1 MQQNIFLMCTIIT
14 LCYNNINNSNM
25 EIKMTLEQQDKQYVL
40 QTYTRD
46 YTNFVK
52 GVGSILYDENGKDY
66 IDFAAGIAVN
76 SVGHGN
82 EKLVSAICE
91 QAKNIIHI
99 SNLQVIEPQAK
110 LAQRMVEL
118 SGYDMGVFFANS
130 GAEANEGAIK
140 IARKYGETKFENKR
154 YKVIT
159 LEHSFHGRT
168 ITTVKATGQES
179 FHTPY
184 FSPYPDGFSYEKSIS
199 DVYSAID
206 DETVAVL
213 IELVQG
219 EGGVQPFEKE
229 EIQLLAKHLKE
240 KDILLI
246 VDEVQTGV
254 YRTGEFLA
262 SNLYEIEPDIIT
274 LAKGLGGGVPIGAV
288 MTKHKEVLSA
298 GDHGSTFGGNYLS
311 TAAALAVLD
320 ILYPLYESGALDET
334 LVYFSQKLQSIAE
347 KYPNLFEKEVG
358 LGLMRGLRAKS
369 AEIQSTVIKN
379 SMKEGVVVLKAG
391 RNTVRFLPS
400 LTISKSEIDEGFK
413 RFEKVISSM

>member
-1 MQQNIFLMCTIIT
+1 MN
-14 LCYNNINNSNM
+14 
-25 EIKMTLEQQDKQYVL
+25 LEEQDKKYVL
-40 QTYTRD
+40 QTYARD

-52 GVGSILYDENGKDY
+52 GIGSTLYDDTGRDY
-66 IDFAAGIAVN
+66 IDFGSGIAVN
-76 SVGHGN
+76 SVGHAN
-82 EKLVSAICE
+82 ERLTSAICE
-91 QAKNIIHI
+91 QAKKIIHI

-110 LAQRMVEL
+110 LAQKIVEL

-140 IARKYGETKFENKR
+140 IARKYGETKFANKR

-179 FHTPY
+179 FHTPH
-184 FSPYPDGFSYEKSIS
+184 FSPYPEGFSYEKSIG
-199 DVYSAID
+199 DVYKAID
-206 DETVAVL
+206 NETVAVL

-219 EGGVQPFEKE
+219 EGGVQPFEKD
-229 EIQLLAKHLKE
+229 EIQKLATHLKRE
-240 KDILLI
+240 GILLI

-288 MTKHKEVLSA
+288 MTKHKDVLKA

-311 TAAALAVLD
+311 TTAGLAVLD
-320 ILYPLYESGALDET
+320 ILEGLYDNGTLLEALI
-334 LVYFSQKLQSIAE
+334 YFEEKLQEITN
-347 KYPNLFEKEVG
+347 KYDNLFEKEVG
-358 LGLMRGLRAKS
+358 LGFMRGLRAKS
-369 AEIQSTVIKN
+369 AEVQSSIIKN
-379 SMKEGVVVLKAG
+379 ALKEGVVVLKAG

-400 LTISKSEIDEGFK
+400 LTIKKSEIDEGFG
-413 RFEKVISSM
+413 RFEAALKKVSECNA

>member
-1 MQQNIFLMCTIIT
+1 MN
-14 LCYNNINNSNM
+14 
-25 EIKMTLEQQDKQYVL
+25 LEQQDKQYVL
-40 QTYTRD
+40 QTYARD

-52 GVGSILYDENGKDY
+52 GVGSTLYDEKGKDY
-66 IDFAAGIAVN
+66 IDFASGIGVN

-82 EKLVSAICE
+82 TTLTTALCE

-110 LAQRMVEL
+110 LAEKIVEL
-118 SGYDMGVFFANS
+118 SGYDMGIFFANS

-140 IARKYGETKFENKR
+140 IARKYGETKFKNKR

-179 FHTPY
+179 FHTPH
-184 FSPYPDGFSYEKSIS
+184 FSPYPDGFSYEKSIE
-199 DVYSAID
+199 DVYTAID
-206 DETVAVL
+206 AETVAVL

-219 EGGVQPFEKE
+219 EGGVQPFDKD
-229 EIQLLAKHLKE
+229 EIQKLASHLKSKE
-240 KDILLI
+240 ILLI

-311 TAAALAVLD
+311 TAAGLAVLD
-320 ILYPLYESGALDET
+320 VLKPMYDDGLIDET
-334 LVYFSQKLQSIAE
+334 LLYFSEKLKKVAS
-347 KYPNLFEKEVG
+347 KYENLFEKEVG

-369 AEIQSTVIKN
+369 AEIQGGIIKK
-379 SMKEGVVVLKAG
+379 SMTEGLVVLKAG

-400 LTISKSEIDEGFK
+400 ITISKSEIDEGFK
-413 RFEKVISSM
+413 RFEKVISTL

>member
-1 MQQNIFLMCTIIT
+1 
-14 LCYNNINNSNM
+14 M

-40 QTYTRD
+40 QTYARD

-52 GVGSILYDENGKDY
+52 GVSSTLYDENGKDY
-66 IDFAAGIAVN
+66 IDFASGIGVN

-82 EKLVSAICE
+82 EVLTSALCE

-110 LAQRMVEL
+110 LAQKIVEL
-118 SGYDMGVFFANS
+118 SGYDMGIFFANS

-140 IARKYGETKFENKR
+140 IARKYGETKFDKKR

-179 FHTPY
+179 FHTPN
-184 FSPYPDGFSYEKSIS
+184 FSPYPDGFSYEKNIE
-199 DVYSAID
+199 DVYKAID
-206 DETVAVL
+206 SETVAVL

-229 EIQLLAKHLKE
+229 EIQQLAMHLKS
-240 KDILLI
+240 KNILLI

-288 MTKHKEVLSA
+288 MTKHKEILSA

-311 TAAALAVLD
+311 TAAGLAVLD
-320 ILYPLYESGALDET
+320 VLKPMYDDGLIDET
-334 LVYFSQKLQSIAE
+334 LLYFSEKLKVIASN
-347 KYPNLFEKEVG
+347 YDNLFEKEVG

-369 AEIQSTVIKN
+369 VEVQGSIIKKSMAE
-379 SMKEGVVVLKAG
+379 GLVVLKAG

-400 LTISKSEIDEGFK
+400 ITITKSEIDEGFK
-413 RFEKVISSM
+413 RFEKVISTL

>member
-1 MQQNIFLMCTIIT
+1 MN
-14 LCYNNINNSNM
+14 
-25 EIKMTLEQQDKQYVL
+25 LEQQDKQYVL
-40 QTYTRD
+40 QTYARN
-46 YTNFVK
+46 YTNFVR
-52 GVGSILYDENGKDY
+52 GVGSTLYDDKGNDY
-66 IDFAAGIAVN
+66 IDFASGIGVN

-82 EKLVSAICE
+82 EKLATALCE

-110 LAQRMVEL
+110 LAQKIVEL
-118 SGYDMGVFFANS
+118 STYDMGIFFANS

-140 IARKYGETKFENKR
+140 IARKYGETKFDTKR

-179 FHTPY
+179 FHTPN
-184 FSPYPDGFSYEKSIS
+184 FSPYPDGFSYEKSIA
-199 DVYSAID
+199 DVYKAID
-206 DETVAVL
+206 EETVAVL

-229 EIQLLAKHLKE
+229 EIQKLAAHLKE
-240 KDILLI
+240 KEILLI

-288 MTKHKEVLSA
+288 MTKHKDVLSA

-311 TAAALAVLD
+311 TAAGLAVLD
-320 ILYPLYESGALDET
+320 VLKTMYDDGHIDET
-334 LVYFSQKLQSIAE
+334 LLYFSAKLKEIAE
-347 KYPNLFEKEVG
+347 KYGNLFEKEVG

-369 AEIQSTVIKN
+369 AEIQGSIIQKSMTEGLVI
-379 SMKEGVVVLKAG
+379 LKAG

-400 LTISKSEIDEGFK
+400 ITITKNEIDEGFK
-413 RFEKVISSM
+413 RFEKVLNTL

>member
-1 MQQNIFLMCTIIT
+1 
-14 LCYNNINNSNM
+14 
-25 EIKMTLEQQDKQYVL
+25 MTLEQQDKQYVL
-40 QTYTRD
+40 QTYARD

-52 GVGSILYDENGKDY
+52 GVSSTLYDENGKDY
-66 IDFAAGIAVN
+66 IDFASGIGVN

-82 EKLVSAICE
+82 EVLTSALCE

-110 LAQRMVEL
+110 LAQKIVEL
-118 SGYDMGVFFANS
+118 SGYDMGIFFANS

-140 IARKYGETKFENKR
+140 IARKYGETKFKNKR

-179 FHTPY
+179 FHTPH
-184 FSPYPDGFSYEKSIS
+184 FSPYPEGFSYEKSIE
-199 DVYSAID
+199 DVYTAID
-206 DETVAVL
+206 SETVAVL

-229 EIQLLAKHLKE
+229 EIQNLANYLKSKE
-240 KDILLI
+240 ILLI

-311 TAAALAVLD
+311 TVAGLAVLD
-320 ILYPLYESGALDET
+320 VLKPMYDDGSIDET
-334 LVYFSQKLQSIAE
+334 LLYFSQKLKKVVSR
-347 KYPNLFEKEVG
+347 YGNLFEKEVG
-358 LGLMRGLRAKS
+358 LGLMRGLRAKNV
-369 AEIQSTVIKN
+369 EIQGSIIKKSMIEGLVI
-379 SMKEGVVVLKAG
+379 LKAG

-400 LTISKSEIDEGFK
+400 ITITKSEIDEGFK
-413 RFEKVISSM
+413 RFEQVLNTL